1 MLQCLCRIWLAM
13 TSGVALQLSA
23 LCCLIGG
30 AAHTF
35 KLHPLHVMILKWQL
49 VEPKLRVAMGEL
61 LDLVSL
67 KVYV

>member
-1 MLQCLCRIWLAM
+1 M

-49 VEPKLRVAMGEL
+49 VEPKLRVEMGEL

>member
-13 TSGVALQLSA
+13 TSGVALHVSA